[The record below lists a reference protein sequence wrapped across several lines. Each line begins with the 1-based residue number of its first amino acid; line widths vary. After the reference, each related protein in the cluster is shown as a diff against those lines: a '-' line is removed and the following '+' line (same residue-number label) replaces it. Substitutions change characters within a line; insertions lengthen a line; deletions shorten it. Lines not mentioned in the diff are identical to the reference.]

1 MAGSDC
7 VAKAAP
13 HQQPGGGET
22 PGVAVAPVALAGA
35 IVAGL
40 ARSIDMLSAQ
50 AEEFGVGT
58 TGVVWSRLVVTSC
71 VTSGWIAPG
80 VGLAGTSGVDS
91 GRAAPLVGG
100 PPGVELHTMVDAP
113 PTGGADGMLPVVL
126 PTNGVGMV
134 PKARDDIVVVDAG
147 ISGVPPIM
155 DVETALDIVDG
166 GGVDGTV
173 MEGGGGAGVAGS
185 GGAGMVV
192 PGISVMNDVAGCA
205 DSVRYGAIPLPVADA
220 EEAAGTADIV
230 GGAAADGIDPI
241 VPPMADIDV
250 TGTAGVP
257 GAICPVGVEQVTTV
271 PGVVGSEAGGT
282 GARVVS
288 EVPGWVVA
296 ENGPG
301 PLSGEVTIV
310 PGVVGR
316 PMAVL
321 PMVETCAKQAEQ
333 LSSSMPVVNSKRRIA
348 IRLPSPACPAYVFR
362 TETLSP
368 SARFTIGLR
377 TTWSPGLTP
386 SCTSISVPKSRAI
399 VIFCRW
405 TLPLWTSAT
414 CRPS

>member
-1 MAGSDC
+1 
-7 VAKAAP
+7 
-13 HQQPGGGET
+13 
-22 PGVAVAPVALAGA
+22 
-35 IVAGL
+35 
-40 ARSIDMLSAQ
+40 
-50 AEEFGVGT
+50 
-58 TGVVWSRLVVTSC
+58 
-71 VTSGWIAPG
+71 
-80 VGLAGTSGVDS
+80 
-91 GRAAPLVGG
+91 
-100 PPGVELHTMVDAP
+100 MV
-113 PTGGADGMLPVVL
+113 PVVL

-134 PKARDDIVVVDAG
+134 PKARDVAVVDAG
-147 ISGVPPIM
+147 IAGVPPIM

-166 GGVDGTV
+166 GGADGTV
-173 MEGGGGAGVAGS
+173 MDGGGGAGVAG
-185 GGAGMVV
+185 
-192 PGISVMNDVAGCA
+192 
-205 DSVRYGAIPLPVADA
+205 SVRYGAIPLPVADA

-230 GGAAADGIDPI
+230 GGATADGIDPI
-241 VPPMADIDV
+241 VPPMADMDV

-271 PGVVGSEAGGT
+271 PGVVGSEARGT

-386 SCTSISVPKSRAI
+386 SCTSISVPKSRNRDLLQVDA
-399 VIFCRW
+399 
-405 TLPLWTSAT
+405 SALDE
-414 CRPS
+414 RYM